1 LKIRKLNATDSTNSY
16 LKELAKKL
24 TLQNFT
30 TVVTKNQTS
39 GRGQVDNEWVSENGK
54 NLLFSTFTIINDL
67 KISQQ
72 KYLNFAVSLAVFNT
86 LKNFKIPKLSIKWP
100 NDIMS
105 ADKKICGILIEN
117 VLKNQTIYS
126 SVIGIGLNVN
136 QTIFSDDL
144 PNATSLK
151 KILKKELDLDIL
163 LDSVLKNLKET
174 ISLLNQQKYTIL
186 ENNYLHVLYKKNIP
200 TLFKNNNRDVLF
212 MGIIKSI
219 SKDGKLQILLENE
232 TLQEFGIKEI
242 SFKTL

>member
-1 LKIRKLNATDSTNSY
+1 MKIRKLNATDSTNSY